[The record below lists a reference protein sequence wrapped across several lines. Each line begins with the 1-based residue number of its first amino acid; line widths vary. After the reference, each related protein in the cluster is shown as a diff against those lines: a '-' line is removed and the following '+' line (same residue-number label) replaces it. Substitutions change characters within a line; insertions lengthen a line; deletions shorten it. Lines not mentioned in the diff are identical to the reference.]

1 MLADKSDYALYIMH
15 MPIPSL
21 HPNAE
26 LMAKIFEAGMQMGK
40 NFKNDLFEL
49 DTPKLLEEKAKEYI
63 KANNITEFTQADID
77 KIIALFQEDL
87 INMFASKTIDAQ
99 KFKELVASKAIEEK
113 INLMQNIK
121 LLLDNE
127 PNVDMVDTNK
137 QSALHK
143 ICQSGNLILFNEIL
157 KLNPKINQIDV
168 NGNTPFQYIPASAN
182 VPLYITAREYL
193 KSNKIIR
200 N

>member
-1 MLADKSDYALYIMH
+1 
-15 MPIPSL
+15 
-21 HPNAE
+21 
-26 LMAKIFEAGMQMGK
+26 
-40 NFKNDLFEL
+40 
-49 DTPKLLEEKAKEYI
+49 
-63 KANNITEFTQADID
+63 
-77 KIIALFQEDL
+77 
-87 INMFASKTIDAQ
+87 
-99 KFKELVASKAIEEK
+99 
-113 INLMQNIK
+113 MQNIK

-193 KSNKIIR
+193 KNNKIIR